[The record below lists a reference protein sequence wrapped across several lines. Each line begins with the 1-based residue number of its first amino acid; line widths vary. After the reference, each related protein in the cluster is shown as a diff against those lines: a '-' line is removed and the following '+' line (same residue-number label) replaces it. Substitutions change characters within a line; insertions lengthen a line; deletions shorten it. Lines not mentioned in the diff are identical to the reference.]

1 MKFDPLTTLDLFHE
15 ILFLMIRNLQA
26 GFGLEMNG
34 ISAELK
40 SLLKFLTSLSNFQR
54 QVQFN
59 QVRFTTSK
67 NLIETDGEDLYIFK
81 DEMNIEEYKNFIF
94 GLLIQKFSIEEKYH
108 DELDK
113 KLRAAIN
120 EHFSLLQRN

>member
-1 MKFDPLTTLDLFHE
+1 MKFYPLTTLDLFHE
-15 ILFLMIRNLQA
+15 ILLLMIRNLQA

-34 ISAELK
+34 ISAEMK
-40 SLLKFLTSLSNFQR
+40 SFLKFLTSLSNFQR

-59 QVRFTTSK
+59 QVRFATSK

-81 DEMNIEEYKNFIF
+81 DEINIEEYKNFIF

-108 DELDK
+108 FELDK